1 MADYRVYVGPR
12 TYDVRIKKDLLL
24 VNGDQ
29 FEFDL
34 ESINGNG
41 LHILRDPKRNVEA
54 YLQSNQKGSYDIQIN
69 GNYLYAE
76 IVFGFHDRAKISDQK
91 SGQIKSPMPGLI
103 IDILVNEGDHVQE
116 GDTLLIQEAMKMQMR
131 IRTPNSG
138 TITKINTNSG
148 NQVDKGVL
156 LISIDPDDI
165 PNH

>member
-1 MADYRVYVGPR
+1 MADYRVYVGNR
-12 TYDVRIKKDLLL
+12 TYDVRIEKDLLL

-54 YLQSNQKGSYDIQIN
+54 YLQSNQNGSYNIQIN
-69 GNYLYAE
+69 GNHLSAE
-76 IVFGFHDRAKISDQK
+76 VVVGFHNQTKISDQK
-91 SGQIKSPMPGLI
+91 SGQVMSPMPGLI
-103 IDILVNEGDHVQE
+103 IDILVKEGDYVQE
-116 GDTLLIQEAMKMQMR
+116 GDTLIIQEAMKMQMK
-131 IRTPNSG
+131 IRTPSSG
-138 TITKINTNSG
+138 TITKINTKPG

-156 LISIDPDDI
+156 LISIDPDDS